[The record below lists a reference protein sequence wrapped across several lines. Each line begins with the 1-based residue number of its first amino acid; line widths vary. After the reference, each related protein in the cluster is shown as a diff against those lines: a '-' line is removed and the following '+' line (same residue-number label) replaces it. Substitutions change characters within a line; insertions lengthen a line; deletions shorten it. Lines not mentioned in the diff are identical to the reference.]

1 MGRKSRILFRVL
13 LVIYLVAVGFLC
25 LGSFDNL
32 PSVNRSIFG
41 IPTDKVV
48 HFLMFLPYPLLCFLA
63 FDSRTEKRWQ
73 SILFVL
79 LTFVSGIALAFA
91 SEWAQGHLTT
101 HRVSDPK
108 DATAD
113 ILAISL
119 SCIIVY
125 IVDRVKQK
133 R

>member
-1 MGRKSRILFRVL
+1 MGRKSRILFRL
-13 LVIYLVAVGFLC
+13 LLLLYLAAVAFLC
-25 LGSFDNL
+25 LGNFGRF
-32 PSVNRSIFG
+32 PSVSRTFLG

-63 FDSRTEKRWQ
+63 FDKHTEKRWQ

-79 LTFVSGIALAFA
+79 LTFISGIALAYA
-91 SEWAQGHLTT
+91 SEWAQGHFTT
-101 HRVSDPK
+101 YRVSDPK

-113 ILAISL
+113 ILAISI